1 MTPNTGAI
9 SLGDLRT
16 ELGLSGQVSLGDSTI
31 RDYTFVSSGA
41 ISLNDGRA
49 VHKDTI
55 TASTSNVNMK
65 SRAIAAGWNETV
77 PLKYTLTINSGLI
90 ISSSST
96 GSYSLETG
104 STFPAGTKMKL
115 NNNGTIVGRG
125 GNGGNGGTSAAGSS
139 GGAGGPGLRAQVSLI
154 VNNAGRI
161 AGGGGGGGGGG
172 AYSLRWFGYYYGY
185 VGSGS
190 GGGGGDGGIGGSAG
204 GSRGNSYYFMGGY
217 GGYGAIGNGGS
228 TASYSTGGVTQAYS
242 FYDGSS
248 TVSVYTGRGSGGNYG
263 ASGGTAATGYKS
275 GGYGYIVANTAYAS
289 GSAGG
294 GGACTNGA
302 ATYITWAAT
311 GTRNGTIG

>member
-77 PLKYTLTINSGLI
+77 PLKHTLTINSGLI
-90 ISSSST
+90 ISSTST

-125 GNGGNGGTSAAGSS
+125 GNGGNGGNNSNGSN

-161 AGGGGGGGGGG
+161 AGGGGGGAGGG
-172 AYSLRWFGYYYGY
+172 AYSLRWFGYNWG
-185 VGSGS
+185 VIGSGS
-190 GGGGGDGGIGGSAG
+190 GGGGGDGGIGGASG
-204 GSRGNSYYFMGGY
+204 GARGINYFYLNNY
-217 GGYGAIGNGGS
+217 GGNGALGNGSS
-228 TASYSTGGVTQAYS
+228 TTSYSTGGVTNVHT
-242 FYDGSS
+242 FYDGGS
-248 TVSVYTGRGSGGNYG
+248 TVYVYTGRGSGGNYG
-263 ASGGTAATGYKS
+263 ASGGTAAGGYKS
-275 GGYGYIVANTAYAS
+275 GGYGYIQANTVYSS